1 MSKKRLAWRC
11 RDIQQQRDKAEIYNS
26 REWKQL
32 REAKLRAQ
40 PLCEKCLADG
50 RAAGVA
56 GGWIRSA
63 HCVHHI
69 TPIETAAT
77 MEDMRR
83 LAFNP
88 ANLMSLCD
96 ECHHKIHEEM
106 RSFDPA
112 NVKARAEA
120 RQARWA
126 DNIVNRFLL
135 SSHRE
140 SEYTEYEEIKEDNET
155 MNENKRLGIFG
166 TLNYEKLKD
175 MTMDERKLAVTNHA
189 KDVLSRK
196 TMDGKGP
203 QIPDDDHD
211 PYDVTA
217 EYTIMDCRYNKQGK
231 ILATFKAQR
240 TIEGLTIEL
249 VSFESVTS

>member
-1 MSKKRLAWRC
+1 MNEQRKRLPWRC
-11 RDIQQQRDKAEIYNS
+11 KNQQQAKDKATIYNS
-26 REWKQL
+26 REWKEL
-32 REAKLRAQ
+32 RRAKLRAQ

-50 RAAGVA
+50 KAAGVA

-77 MEDMRR
+77 MEEMRR

-106 RSFDPA
+106 RSFDPS
-112 NVKARAEA
+112 NVNARAEA

-126 DNIVNRFLL
+126 HNIVNRFLL
-135 SSHRE
+135 PAHSE
-140 SEYTEYEEIKEDNET
+140 SEYEEIKEDNES
-155 MNENKRLGIFG
+155 MNKNKRLGIFG

-175 MTMDERKLAVTNHA
+175 MSMDERKSAVTNHV
-189 KDVLSRK
+189 KDVLSRE

-203 QIPDDDHD
+203 QLPADDYD
-211 PYDVTA
+211 PYDLSA

-231 ILATFKAQR
+231 IIATLKAQR
-240 TIEGLTIEL
+240 TIEGVNVEL
-249 VSFESVTS
+249 VSFEAVTI